1 MAITKAT
8 DLAVVKS
15 DGTAE
20 TVAAACWDYANTL
33 DVGDAS
39 TASKVR
45 QLRRHARELLELH
58 GIDSVEVLVESRVTA
73 VPENGRPPHGM
84 PQIPVHQEG

>member
-33 DVGDAS
+33 DPFDAS

-58 GIDSVEVLVESRVTA
+58 GIDPGEVLVGGHKST
-73 VPENGRPPHGM
+73 ENGARPQGEVA
-84 PQIPVHQEG
+84 QFLAHQEG